1 MRPAVSQTPRS
12 GILDDV
18 LRLSGGFAEA
28 DRQWVVAA
36 LSGLETHLSRWQPGE
51 MILDVSVKHRDSKE
65 QQVTL
70 RAELAGYP
78 PLVAKAADR
87 DLNRAVAEAK
97 RELIQQIEDGK
108 KRRDPKSNRLLRKKR
123 T

>member
-36 LSGLETHLSRWQPGE
+36 LSGLEIHLSRWQPGE

>member
-28 DRQWVVAA
+28 ERQWVVAA
-36 LSGLETHLSRWQPGE
+36 LSGLEIHLSRWQPGE

>member
-36 LSGLETHLSRWQPGE
+36 LSGLEIHLSRWQPGE

-108 KRRDPKSNRLLRKKR
+108 KRRDPKSNRLLRKKA

>member
-108 KRRDPKSNRLLRKKR
+108 KRRDPKSNRLLRKK
-123 T
+123 TT

>member
-36 LSGLETHLSRWQPGE
+36 LSGLEIHLSRWQPGE

-65 QQVTL
+65 QQATL

>member
-28 DRQWVVAA
+28 DRQWLVAT
-36 LSGLETHLSRWQPGE
+36 LSGLEIHLSRWQPGQ
-51 MILDVSVKHRDSKE
+51 MILDVAVKHRDSRE

-70 RAELAGYP
+70 RAELAGYA

-87 DLNRAVAEAK
+87 DLKRAVAEAK
-97 RELIQQIEDGK
+97 RELIQQIEDEK
-108 KRRDPKSNRLLRKKR
+108 KRRDPKSNRLLRRK
-123 T
+123 TT

>member
-18 LRLSGGFAEA
+18 LRLNGGFAEA
-28 DRQWVVAA
+28 DRQWLVAA
-36 LSGLETHLSRWQPGE
+36 LSGLETHLSRWRPGE
-51 MILDVSVKHRDSKE
+51 MILDVSVKHRDSRE

-70 RAELAGYP
+70 RAELAGYSTF
-78 PLVAKAADR
+78 VAKAADR
-87 DLNRAVAEAK
+87 DLNRALAEAK
-97 RELIQQIEDGK
+97 RELIQQIEDEK
-108 KRRDPKSNRLLRKKR
+108 KRRDPKSNRLLRKKA